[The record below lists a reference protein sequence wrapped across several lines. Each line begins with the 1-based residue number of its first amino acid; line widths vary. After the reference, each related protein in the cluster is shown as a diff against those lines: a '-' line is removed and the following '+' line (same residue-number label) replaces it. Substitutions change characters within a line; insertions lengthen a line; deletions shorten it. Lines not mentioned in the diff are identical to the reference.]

1 MALPSERVAL
11 DHATLIAVERTVDGL
26 IDEVRQLTREVDGMD
41 TDPTYTCDCSCDE
54 ELRDLRSDLDQALGR
69 IVQLEVMLTQG
80 PGTTT

>member
-11 DHATLIAVERTVDGL
+11 DHTTLVQTERKVEEIERDLKYLTMEVNE
-26 IDEVRQLTREVDGMD
+26 IDR
-41 TDPTYTCDCSCDE
+41 DPTYTCDCSCEE